1 MSRFTKL
8 RQHNL
13 HQALEPMRQMMSS
26 RCITAAEKDFF
37 GPGTQDPMGRRMPV
51 MTTIERRPKSDQTL
65 RLAVVSELKW
75 TPNVDARA
83 IGVAVIDGV
92 VTLTGHVQT
101 SSEMVSVERAVCEF
115 QMSMHL
121 SMKSTFT
128 RNAHHATLTETRPEI
143 PSVEAVS

>member
-1 MSRFTKL
+1 
-8 RQHNL
+8 
-13 HQALEPMRQMMSS
+13 
-26 RCITAAEKDFF
+26 
-37 GPGTQDPMGRRMPV
+37 MPV

-101 SSEMVSVERAVCEF
+101 SSEMVSVERAV
-115 QMSMHL
+115 L
-121 SMKSTFT
+121 
-128 RNAHHATLTETRPEI
+128 RIPDVNALVNEINVHPECA
-143 PSVEAVS
+143 PRDTD

>member
-1 MSRFTKL
+1 
-8 RQHNL
+8 
-13 HQALEPMRQMMSS
+13 
-26 RCITAAEKDFF
+26 
-37 GPGTQDPMGRRMPV
+37 MPV

-101 SSEMVSVERAVCEF
+101 SSEMVSVERAVLRIPDVKALVNEINV
-115 QMSMHL
+115 H
-121 SMKSTFT
+121 
-128 RNAHHATLTETRPEI
+128 PERA
-143 PSVEAVS
+143 PRDTD